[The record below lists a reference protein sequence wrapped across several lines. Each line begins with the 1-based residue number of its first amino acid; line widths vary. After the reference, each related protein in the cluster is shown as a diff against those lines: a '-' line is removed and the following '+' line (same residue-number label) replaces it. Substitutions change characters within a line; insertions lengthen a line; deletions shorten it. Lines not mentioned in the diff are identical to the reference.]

1 MDAEDKKPTEQKP
14 AEEPDVIP
22 DRLFDGDK
30 LVFNWDKCAFVIL
43 VLWCLQP
50 VLTAAAQIY
59 HPVSGSIVSSLS
71 FYLIGICACIICL
84 LYLLDRIN
92 YEKGVFFLRIWKHQR
107 WNVFLFAMLVWG
119 GIAALLADNINIAL
133 MGTAYRLDGYLS
145 YCIYAGFFG
154 CAVIIG
160 NIKILIKILKYF
172 VGISVLLGILSLI
185 AIIPFF
191 NNTPNIYCISLRY
204 MRGTSMFSNINHY
217 GYYLVMAIICAMGL
231 FLYEKSRKKSAMWLV
246 AALFN
251 IWVLIDNNSFGCYIA
266 VFVGLI
272 ALGFIFYTVK
282 NKKIRSFIPI
292 FAFILLSVC
301 LSPLYNIGNNFF
313 VLSNDISKLSDDSQD
328 PAETGS
334 GRWTLWVQTV
344 DNIIKKPFF
353 GYGPEGLTGKFT
365 QKIIDKTGIKQTVTS
380 FQDRPHN
387 EYLQHAAFIG
397 LPALIFYLTALV
409 MLFVSRIKNIKNI
422 SVAVLI
428 AGCAVIGYLISA
440 FFGNTMYYTTP
451 FFFMLLGIAAH
462 LSHEESDLLQIK
474 SRDAV

>member
-1 MDAEDKKPTEQKP
+1 MDAEDKKPTEQTT
-14 AEEPDVIP
+14 AEEPDVIL

-43 VLWCLQP
+43 ILWCLQP
-50 VLTAAAQIY
+50 VLTIAAQIY
-59 HPVSGSIVSSLS
+59 HPVAGAAISTIS
-71 FYLIGICACIICL
+71 FYLLGICACIICL

-92 YEKGVFFLRIWKHQR
+92 YEKGGFFLRIWKHQR
-107 WNVFLFAMLVWG
+107 WNVFFLAMLVWG
-119 GIAALLADNINIAL
+119 GIAALLASNINIAM

-145 YCIYAGFFG
+145 YVLYAGFFG
-154 CAVIIG
+154 CGMILSDKNKLMKVFKFFTGGSVI
-160 NIKILIKILKYF
+160 
-172 VGISVLLGILSLI
+172 LGITSLA
-185 AIIPFF
+185 AIIPFIRSS
-191 NNTPNIYCISLRY
+191 PNIYIISLWF
-204 MRGTSMFSNINHY
+204 MRGTSIFSNINHY
-217 GYYLVMAIICAMGL
+217 GYYLVMVIICAMGL
-231 FLYEKSRKKSAMWLV
+231 FLYEKNRKKSAMWLV

-272 ALGFIFYTVK
+272 VLGFIFK
-282 NKKIRSFIPI
+282 AAKSKKSFLPI
-292 FAFILLSVC
+292 ITFILLSIC
-301 LSPLYNIGNNFF
+301 LSPLYNIGSNFF
-313 VLSNDISKLSDDSQD
+313 VLNNDISKLTDDSQD
-328 PAETGS
+328 PTETGS

-365 QKIIDKTGIKQTVTS
+365 QKIIDETGMEQSVTS

-387 EYLQHAAFIG
+387 EYLQHAAFMGI
-397 LPALIFYLTALV
+397 PALIFYLTALI
-409 MLFVSRIKNIKNI
+409 MLFVNRIKNIKNI

-462 LSHEESDLLQIK
+462 LSHEEPDLLQTK
-474 SRDAV
+474 SRDAA